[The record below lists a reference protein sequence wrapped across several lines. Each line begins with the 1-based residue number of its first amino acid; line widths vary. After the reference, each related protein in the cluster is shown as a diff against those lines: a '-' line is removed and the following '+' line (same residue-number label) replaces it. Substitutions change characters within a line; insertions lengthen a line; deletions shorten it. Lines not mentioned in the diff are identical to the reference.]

1 MPLALSR
8 ARTLDGLRQEQQA
21 RLLGRLRL
29 SFSPECLSQHG
40 FVTQQYVTIWQTEG
54 NRRRLKFIKVI
65 EQALLLQRLLYLP
78 GVDALL
84 QLSIGREVA
93 VGEGLVGDGARLRVL
108 LQPLQDAGVIK
119 GVPVF

>member
-1 MPLALSR
+1 M
-8 ARTLDGLRQEQQA
+8 
-21 RLLGRLRL
+21 
-29 SFSPECLSQHG
+29 
-40 FVTQQYVTIWQTEG
+40 TIWQTEG
-54 NRRRLKFIKVI
+54 NRRRLKFIKVV

-78 GVDALL
+78 SVDALL
-84 QLSIGREVA
+84 QLRIGREVA